1 MAGEITNLIIAVLLL
16 GAFIVGIT
24 AFYGDVTTSYN
35 VTATDISGISQSNS
49 FINSSKNLADSVR
62 ENTDE
67 SNENQA
73 LGITGYLAP
82 IQLILDSIGAIG
94 SLIVG
99 GIEVIDVYIPIAW
112 LEQYLVAIVTIIIV
126 LGLLGVLLK
135 REI

>member
-1 MAGEITNLIIAVLLL
+1 MAGEITNLIISVLLI
-16 GAFIVGIT
+16 GAFITGIT
-24 AFYGDVTTSYN
+24 MFYGDVTNNYN
-35 VTATDISGISQSNS
+35 VTAQNIDGISQSNT
-49 FINSSKNLADSVR
+49 FINTSKNLAATVK

-82 IQLILDSIGAIG
+82 IQLIIDSIGAIG

-99 GIEVIDVYIPIAW
+99 GIEIIDLYIPIAW
-112 LEQYLVAIVTIIIV
+112 VEEYLVAIVTIIIV